1 MSSFDVK
8 NVVRT
13 VLHVP
18 FHERCADTMEVYGP
32 GWSIVEL
39 IEVETEGGIIGI
51 RRDDSGIYVGPLA
64 RSAVCSR
71 TRSERFRGAVGRF
84 AGGWL
89 ADGAFRRGWQA
100 LRRTLPPA
108 DGAAA
113 PRRLPG
119 FLVGAKY
126 AARSVGG

>member
-1 MSSFDVK
+1 MGNFAVK
-8 NVVRT
+8 DVVRT

-39 IEVETEGGIIGI
+39 VEVETESGVVGIGETIQGYTWGHS
-51 RRDDSGIYVGPLA
+51 REAEFARVCGRNVFDVLWDDSL
-64 RSAVCSR
+64 
-71 TRSERFRGAVGRF
+71 GAGLQM
-84 AGGWL
+84 AL
-89 ADGAFRRGWQA
+89 FRRGWQA

-126 AARSVGG
+126 AACSVGG